1 MKPSAKKG
9 HTETREDGLILA
21 LHSSPKLTLSRGM
34 VRPRRGHRSWAH
46 STWPTP
52 ATTHPRW
59 RREPKRLHASAQG
72 PPAPAMPPRLRSRK
86 DTSLA
91 AVSQRAPGTPGPQGV
106 PANPETGS
114 PSASPHQVPPLNPHP
129 VTWVIQGPQCP
140 QHQLPS
146 RPCTSGNQ
154 LTQKPLRQ
162 PSRLRP
168 WLSPLEAPGNPGPA
182 HSCAP

>member
-21 LHSSPKLTLSRGM
+21 PHSSPKLTLSRGR
-34 VRPRRGHRSWAH
+34 VRPRRGPRSWAH

-129 VTWVIQGPQCP
+129 LPGSSRGP
-140 QHQLPS
+140 S
-146 RPCTSGNQ
+146 V
-154 LTQKPLRQ
+154 
-162 PSRLRP
+162 
-168 WLSPLEAPGNPGPA
+168 LSTNFPAGPA
-182 HSCAP
+182 HQEISSPRSLFGSRPGSAHG